1 MGQGANIAAY
11 SAAVVAAE
19 IAAETVYDEVF
30 CRRVA
35 RAEVPL
41 GASAWTNLVLDP
53 PPWRLRPPAPAV
65 ARAGHPAANAG
76 VPRRKLTGRAEDN
89 VVHPATKILS
99 TRAAPGGE
107 SLDYWR
113 HVHSDAFVPLEAAA
127 PEPSFRGEVR
137 IDRLGSTPVSRVD
150 AGPHRVRRTKA
161 MINASE
167 RGYYELGLQVR
178 GSCLLVQD
186 GREALLG
193 PGNLALYDT
202 DRPYTLAFGEPTSM
216 AVFMFPRERLRLDA
230 GERGRS
236 WGSPSAATTS
246 RVRCCRRCSGGWC
259 TGWVA
264 PRRRDR
270 WPTPCWTCWPRC

>member
-35 RAEVPL
+35 RAREEVPL

-53 PPWRLRPPAPAV
+53 PPWRLRPPGPAV
-65 ARAGHPAANAG
+65 ARAGHPAARAST
-76 VPRRKLTGRAEDN
+76 TGGTST
-89 VVHPATKILS
+89 PA
-99 TRAAPGGE
+99 R
-107 SLDYWR
+107 
-113 HVHSDAFVPLEAAA
+113 PLEAAA

-150 AGPHRVRRTKA
+150 AGLHRVRRTKA

-186 GREALLG
+186 GGEALLG
-193 PGNLALYDT
+193 PGDLALYDT

-216 AVFMFPRERLRLDA
+216 AVFMFPRERLRLGA